1 MNTLSQ
7 NWVWILIGLGVLV
20 FLFRGG
26 HRGLG
31 GFGHG
36 GFGHAG
42 HGHGRDYLGRHDHGE
57 GAGEARQDYAAPA
70 PPPESAI
77 DPVSGAAVRVADAVT
92 SVHQGRVYYF
102 ASKENRDRFEA
113 SPGEFAAKAAAPLI
127 DRNAGLERPHHRRR
141 GC

>member
-7 NWVWILIGLGVLV
+7 NWLWILIGLGALL

-26 HRGLG
+26 HRGFG

-36 GFGHAG
+36 GFGLGG
-42 HGHGRDYLGRHDHGE
+42 HGHGGHDRGGHGYGGGE
-57 GAGEARQDYAAPA
+57 GEVRQGYAPSAG
-70 PPPESAI
+70 PPESAI
-77 DPVSGAAVRVADAVT
+77 DPVSGAAVRMADALT
-92 SVHQGRVYYF
+92 SVHQGRIYYF

-113 SPGEFAAKAAAPLI
+113 SPQEFAAKATGYRI
-127 DRNAGLERPHHRRR
+127 EQETGQRRPHHRRR